1 LGSAKRRSQPVA
13 QRRQRNDWTL
23 DNLNEGTTYF
33 FTVTALDDTGLESGP
48 SNEVSHRTPSPPPQ
62 VYRLTVVRGSGT
74 GPYPPGT
81 SVQVHAEPPGRGE
94 NFAYWDGDTAILQR
108 PRTDK
113 NNEAFTIE
121 RNVTISAVYS
131 ALPAFTVTVTD
142 GFRRRDLFAG
152 ETVRIVADAG
162 ADDQQFTGWSG
173 NAEFE
178 DRLSRETTFTMPSAD
193 VTVTANYTLLKYA
206 LVVTNGTGSGSY
218 LVGTQVTITASAAP
232 AGQQFAAWNG
242 NVSVA
247 NPTSPTTTL
256 QMPAYAAS
264 ITATYRVRDR
274 IRYYPRSGHLG
285 RMVGGVFG

>member
-1 LGSAKRRSQPVA
+1 MMLFVALDLRAATYSVRLAWDANPEPDIAGYKVYWGQQSGAPNQSRSVGNVTTA
-13 QRRQRNDWTL
+13 TL

-48 SNEVSHRTPSPPPQ
+48 FNEVSHTTPSPPPQ

-94 NFAYWDGDTAILQR
+94 NFAYWDGNTAILQR

-142 GFRRRDLFAG
+142 GFRR
-152 ETVRIVADAG
+152 
-162 ADDQQFTGWSG
+162 TGPFRW
-173 NAEFE
+173 
-178 DRLSRETTFTMPSAD
+178 
-193 VTVTANYTLLKYA
+193 
-206 LVVTNGTGSGSY
+206 
-218 LVGTQVTITASAAP
+218 
-232 AGQQFAAWNG
+232 
-242 NVSVA
+242 
-247 NPTSPTTTL
+247 
-256 QMPAYAAS
+256 
-264 ITATYRVRDR
+264 
-274 IRYYPRSGHLG
+274 
-285 RMVGGVFG
+285 

>member
-1 LGSAKRRSQPVA
+1 VTTPLNSEWSPSRSKHSDGVLAELKRVPLARWCDLLDPSRRFHLIAALAMMLFVALDLRAATYSVRLAWDANPEPDIAGYKVYWGQQSGAPNQSRSVGNVTTA
-13 QRRQRNDWTL
+13 TL

-48 SNEVSHRTPSPPPQ
+48 SNEVSHTTPSPPPQ

-142 GFRRRDLFAG
+142 GSGDGTFFAG
-152 ETVRIVADAG
+152 ETVRIVADAWCRRS
-162 ADDQQFTGWSG
+162 AIY
-173 NAEFE
+173 
-178 DRLSRETTFTMPSAD
+178 RLER
-193 VTVTANYTLLKYA
+193 KC
-206 LVVTNGTGSGSY
+206 
-218 LVGTQVTITASAAP
+218 
-232 AGQQFAAWNG
+232 
-242 NVSVA
+242 
-247 NPTSPTTTL
+247 
-256 QMPAYAAS
+256 
-264 ITATYRVRDR
+264 RVRGSIIARDDLHDAFR
-274 IRYYPRSGHLG
+274 
-285 RMVGGVFG
+285 